1 MAMETG
7 VPTGPAG
14 GSSLPMLS
22 RLSAM
27 MFLQYFVQGCYLPI
41 ASLYVRDTLG
51 FTPMEVGI
59 FGSALAVGPI
69 LAPFA
74 LGQFVDRTFATERVM
89 AFCHLVGGLLMLALY
104 FQHGVWAVIVLG
116 TAYSVL
122 YVPTMM
128 LSNSLAFQHLGNSD
142 MEFPWVRAFGTLGF
156 IVPAFVIESWWLA
169 GLKGDELNDARGFA
183 FALSGIFGIAMG
195 LYCLSLPHTPP
206 QKREDRKY
214 APGVVITML
223 RQRDLLVLVLVSFF
237 IAIAHQYFFSWNS
250 PFLKDILKTGGWGAA
265 EQRIASIG
273 QICELGVMAFLGFGL
288 RRFGFKRTLTVGA
301 SAYMLRCLL
310 FSLVFSIDLP
320 FAGKLALAGAGQAL
334 HGFCFG
340 CFLAVG
346 YMYVDRIAPSD
357 ARGSMQT
364 LYGTFVIGLGFFVG
378 GLVAGQAGEWF
389 STGSG
394 DDRVYDWNSIWFSC
408 TALCAVCVIAFAA
421 LFPNKAPRP
430 PEA

>member
-1 MAMETG
+1 
-7 VPTGPAG
+7 
-14 GSSLPMLS
+14 
-22 RLSAM
+22 M
-27 MFLQYFVQGCYLPI
+27 MFFQYFVQGCYLPI

-69 LAPFA
+69 LAPFVV
-74 LGQFVDRTFATERVM
+74 GQFVDRAFSTERVM
-89 AFCHLVGGLLMLALY
+89 AFCHLVGGLLMLALF
-104 FQHGVWAVIVLG
+104 FQDNVWAVIVLG
-116 TAYSVL
+116 TLYSVL

-128 LSNSLAFQHLGNSD
+128 LSNSLAFQHLKNSD

-169 GLKGDELNDARGFA
+169 DLDGEKLDQARGIA

-206 QKREDRKY
+206 QRREDRKY
-214 APGVVITML
+214 APGVVIAML
-223 RQRDLLVLVLVSFF
+223 RQRHFLVLVIVSFF

-250 PFLKDILKTGGWGAA
+250 PFLKDILKTRDWGAA
-265 EQRIASIG
+265 EQRISAIG
-273 QICELGVMAFLGFGL
+273 QFCELGVMAVLGFGL
-288 RRFGFKRTLTVGA
+288 KRFGFKWTMLVGVT
-301 SAYMLRCLL
+301 AYMLRCLL
-310 FSLVFSIDLP
+310 FSLVFSLDPP
-320 FAGKLALAGAGQAL
+320 FAGKLALASVGQAL

-346 YMYVDRIAPSD
+346 YMYMDRVAPRD

-389 STGSG
+389 STGTG
-394 DDRVYDWNSIWFSC
+394 DDRVYDWTTIWLCC
-408 TALCAVCVIAFAA
+408 TALCAACVIVFAA
-421 LFPNKAPRP
+421 FFPNRVPDQTNDLPSKG
-430 PEA
+430 